1 MSNEKLKE
9 EIAELM
15 DELKNAADM
24 FKMSD
29 SITESF
35 SGKESSFVLS
45 VSAIVSAKV
54 IFGVTS
60 DKQEA
65 LAILSVHFSKVYE
78 MIQMFYEEQ
87 EEEAEEATKQ

>member
-15 DELKNAADM
+15 DELKNAVEM

-29 SITESF
+29 EITESF
-35 SGKESSFVLS
+35 SGKESSFALS
-45 VSAIVSAKV
+45 VSSIVSAKI

-60 DKQEA
+60 EKQEA
-65 LAILSVHFSKVYE
+65 LAILSDYFSKVYE
-78 MIQMFYEEQ
+78 MIQMFYDEQ